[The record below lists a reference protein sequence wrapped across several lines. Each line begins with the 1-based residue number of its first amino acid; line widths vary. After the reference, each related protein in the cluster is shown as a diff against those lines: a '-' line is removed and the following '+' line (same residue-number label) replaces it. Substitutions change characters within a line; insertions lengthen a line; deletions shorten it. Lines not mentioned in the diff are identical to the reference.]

1 MTTLFLLFHVIV
13 ICSVTGTVNL
23 YDFSASFWK
32 YLVNLKPI
40 KVRRSWLL
48 TEKRCGCADAFWRC
62 EPYQSEIGTEQSGG
76 IGRCSNFLKGLLIIP
91 SKILL
96 LVPPAHT
103 RSVLLKGS
111 DLGAPKV
118 HYETGWESSKR
129 MRKSTPKPVL
139 LSGET
144 VQNTNTLQCWDEVG
158 QEHVLCCYICAFL
171 HGKAITKCII
181 EYEHEYVLAQV
192 ICY

>member
-129 MRKSTPKPVL
+129 MRKST
-139 LSGET
+139 LSQCFCLEKLYKT
-144 VQNTNTLQCWDEVG
+144 QTHCSVEMKLDRNMCCAVISVHFCMEKQSQNV
-158 QEHVLCCYICAFL
+158 
-171 HGKAITKCII
+171 
-181 EYEHEYVLAQV
+181 
-192 ICY
+192 